1 MLSYLQKKIKALP
14 TDIQNIII
22 SYTYSPQKPCLL
34 QDIISY
40 NQSLEILNDF
50 IDELEIQNNY
60 YFFSAKDQTHNEL
73 LNYLFYYICDDSMNS
88 VINIFWKR
96 DFMYKNMHN
105 KKTSYLLFK
114 TFYQRTID
122 SQIRIIWGLL
132 TLEER
137 FDFIDCYSSELYSDE
152 EDDDF

>member
-1 MLSYLQKKIKALP
+1 MDLQKNIQNLP

-34 QDIISY
+34 EDIITY
-40 NQSLEILNDF
+40 KQSLEVLIDF

-60 YFFSAKDQTHNEL
+60 YFVSAKDQTHNEI

-96 DFMYKNMHN
+96 YFMYENMHN
-105 KKTSYLLFK
+105 KTVSYLLFR

-132 TLEER
+132 IPEER
-137 FDFIDCYSSELYSDE
+137 YDFLDCYSRDLYEDE
-152 EDDDF
+152 EEYDF

>member
-1 MLSYLQKKIKALP
+1 MKYILLQKSISNLP
-14 TDIQNIII
+14 TDIQNHII
-22 SYTYSPQKPCLL
+22 SYTYSPQKRELL
-34 QDIISY
+34 DDIISY
-40 NQSLEILNDF
+40 NQSLEILYDY

-60 YFFSAKDQTHNEL
+60 YFVSAKDQTHNEL

-96 DFMYKNMHN
+96 EFMFQNMHN
-105 KKTSYLLFK
+105 KTVSYLLFR

-132 TLEER
+132 LPEER
-137 FDFIDCYSSELYSDE
+137 YDFLECYSIDFY
-152 EDDDF
+152 EDDDYD